1 MLSAVGHP
9 AASGLQTRG
18 DPAGNVLGE
27 PAGGGAPVLGTRG
40 PDLSAGHPPPPGGDG
55 HRARPPRWAEQQQTT
70 LQQVPASG
78 SLPAAPSQSGCRQD
92 PADRGPHT
100 RPHTRPPGLYPC
112 AGLPPGPATTRTG
125 RPPAPPCGRL
135 CQHRQSPPAP
145 KTEATPSPPVPQAP
159 VCSCLGT
166 RSRPLPQTV
175 KAEGLSW
182 KGHCSREGRGPA
194 RSQRPGRASWS
205 GRGPAIRAGQ
215 PGDCVASSPS
225 QAGHSQGRRELFPR
239 GPPTAV
245 TRPQASCG
253 GSDMPLSR
261 VHRTDGEPSLPP

>member
-9 AASGLQTRG
+9 AASGLQTGG

-55 HRARPPRWAEQQQTT
+55 HRARPPRWAEQQQTA

-92 PADRGPHT
+92 PADHGPHT

-112 AGLPPGPATTRTG
+112 AGLPPGPATTQTG

-194 RSQRPGRASWS
+194 RSQGPGRASCQD
-205 GRGPAIRAGQ
+205 GDQQLGQ
-215 PGDCVASSPS
+215 GSPV
-225 QAGHSQGRRELFPR
+225 
-239 GPPTAV
+239 TA
-245 TRPQASCG
+245 
-253 GSDMPLSR
+253 
-261 VHRTDGEPSLPP
+261 